1 MAKFNNEY
9 MAIVQNLRI
18 MGDSMVLLNP
28 QIEISI
34 NLMSQLKEYE
44 DEQLPLKKELS
55 ENYQNIVEN

>member
-28 QIEISI
+28 KIEISI

-44 DEQLPLKKELS
+44 DEQLPLKKEFS
-55 ENYQNIVEN
+55 ENYQKIVEN

>member
-28 QIEISI
+28 QIDISI

-55 ENYQNIVEN
+55 ENYQKIVEN

>member
-55 ENYQNIVEN
+55 ENYQKIVEN

>member
-1 MAKFNNEY
+1 MSKFNNEY

-28 QIEISI
+28 QIEKSI

-44 DEQLPLKKELS
+44 D
-55 ENYQNIVEN
+55 

>member
-1 MAKFNNEY
+1 MGKFNNEY

-28 QIEISI
+28 QVENPN

-44 DEQLPLKKELS
+44 D
-55 ENYQNIVEN
+55 